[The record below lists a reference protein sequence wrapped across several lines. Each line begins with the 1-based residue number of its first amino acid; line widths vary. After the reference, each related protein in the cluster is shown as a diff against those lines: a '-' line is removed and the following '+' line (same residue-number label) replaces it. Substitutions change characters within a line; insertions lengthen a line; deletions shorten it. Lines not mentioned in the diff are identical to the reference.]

1 MYAAIRRYNAYQGSA
16 EELVRRVNAGFIP
29 MISQQPGFI
38 AYYGVDPGDGSIMT
52 VSIFEDKAGA
62 DASSR
67 LAQDWIRQNLSSMI
81 KNAPVIVTGEV
92 VMHRVAAREVG
103 EVGA

>member
-1 MYAAIRRYNAYQGSA
+1 MYAAIRRYNAYQGST
-16 EELVRRVNAGFIP
+16 EELVRRVNTGFIP
-29 MISQQPGFI
+29 LLSQQPGFL
-38 AYYGVDPGDGSIMT
+38 AYFGVDPGDGSILT

-67 LAQDWIRQNLSSMI
+67 AAQEWVKSNLSSMI

-92 VMHRVAAREVG
+92 VLHKAATGEVAAS
-103 EVGA
+103 

>member
-16 EELVRRVNAGFIP
+16 EELVRRVSTDFIP
-29 MISQQPGFI
+29 LLSQQPGFVG
-38 AYYGVDPGDGSIMT
+38 YFGVDPGDGSIMT

-67 LAQDWIRQNLSSMI
+67 VAQEWVRSNLSSMI

-92 VMHRVAAREVG
+92 VMHKAATREVG
-103 EVGA
+103 AS